1 MLLTK
6 NDIPSKMP
14 FYQVEKSK
22 CVHTLFYQVA
32 CDVCKELDPLIRAYL
47 EKNATQ
53 VSQSFK
59 FDCTCLFV
67 FLRYFESRL

>member
-22 CVHTLFYQVA
+22 YVHTLFYQVA
-32 CDVCKELDPLIRAYL
+32 CDVCKELDPLMRAYL
-47 EKNATQ
+47 EKNTTQ
-53 VSQSFK
+53 VSQSF
-59 FDCTCLFV
+59 
-67 FLRYFESRL
+67 